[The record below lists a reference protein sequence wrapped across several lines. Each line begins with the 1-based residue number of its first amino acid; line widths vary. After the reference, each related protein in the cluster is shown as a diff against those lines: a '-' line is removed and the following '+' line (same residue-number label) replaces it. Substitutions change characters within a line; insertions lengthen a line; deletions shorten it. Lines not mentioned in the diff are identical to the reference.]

1 MTFDIQHFENSA
13 KQNGIR
19 YWWAHEF
26 MLELGYESWPTF
38 NNVIN
43 KAIASCARL
52 GLDVSDAFIASSYSE
67 GNKTTKSYRLTRFA
81 CLLIT
86 MHADGKKPFVA
97 QAKAALAGIASQ
109 LIEAQINQQG
119 IGRIEV
125 REDLKAAEGLLN
137 HAAATAG
144 VENNQFGIFKDA
156 GFRGMYNMSL
166 RDLKQHKGIDE
177 KATAYDFMG
186 LTELAGNL
194 FRVTQTAE
202 RLKQQPN
209 VGLNIAAETAKSV
222 GKEVRGMM
230 IKNSGVSPEALP
242 FEENINQVKRQLKNT
257 AKETNK
263 LDAPKKTKKH
273 KQ

>member
-1 MTFDIQHFENSA
+1 MTFDIQRFENSA

-26 MLELGYESWPTF
+26 MLDLGYENSSTF

-52 GLDVSDAFIASSYSE
+52 GLDVSDAFIASSYVE
-67 GNKTTKSYRLTRFA
+67 NGKTVKSYRLTRFA
-81 CLLIT
+81 CLLVT
-86 MHADGKKPFVA
+86 MHADGKKPPVA

-137 HAAATAG
+137 HAASSAG

-166 RDLKQHKGIDE
+166 RDLKHHKGIDE

-202 RLKQQPN
+202 KLKQQPN
-209 VGLNIAAETAKSV
+209 VGLNIAAQTAKSV
-222 GKEVRGMM
+222 GKEIRGMM

-242 FEENINQVKRQLKNT
+242 FEENINQVKKQLKNT
-257 AKETNK
+257 AKEMNK
-263 LDAPKKTKKH
+263 LDAPKKNKKNT
-273 KQ
+273 